1 MDDLI
6 QRRREQRRRFMREL
20 YARTDADVGAFVSGG
35 DIGEELGLDES
46 ETRRFL
52 EYFHEKG
59 WVWVDDFKAGMLR
72 ITAAG
77 IDHVEDSA

>member
-1 MDDLI
+1 
-6 QRRREQRRRFMREL
+6 MREL
-20 YARTDADVGAFVSGG
+20 YARTEADVGAFVSGG
-35 DIGEELGLDES
+35 DIGVELRLDPA

-59 WVWVDDFKAGMLR
+59 WVWVDDFKEGTLR

-77 IDHVEDSA
+77 IDQVEKGPAGL